1 MYINSIV
8 NKEREKS
15 MAFIS
20 QEEKKELSVGIKQ
33 VLKKFGMKGTI
44 GVNHHSS
51 LVVNVQ
57 SGVLDFTGHFTH
69 GDGYIQVNQY
79 HIDNH
84 YSGVIKNFLN
94 ELLKAMKGTKWYNNS
109 DAMVDYFDIAYYT
122 DINIGKWNKPY
133 VLEA

>member
-1 MYINSIV
+1 MGY
-8 NKEREKS
+8 
-15 MAFIS
+15 IS
-20 QEEKKELSVGIKQ
+20 QKEKKELSVGIKQ
-33 VLKKFGMKGTI
+33 VLKKYNMKGTI

-69 GDGYIQVNQY
+69 GDGYIQVNEY
-79 HIDNH
+79 HINNH

-94 ELLKAMKGTKWYNNS
+94 ELLKAMKGTKWYINS
-109 DAMVDYFDIAYYT
+109 DAMVDYFDIAYYM

-133 VLEA
+133 VLKEAI

>member
-1 MYINSIV
+1 
-8 NKEREKS
+8 

-20 QEEKKELSVGIKQ
+20 QKEKKELSVGIKQ
-33 VLKKFGMKGTI
+33 VLKKYGMKGTI

-57 SGVLDFTGHFTH
+57 SFVLDFTWHFTH
-69 GDGYIQVNQY
+69 GDGYIQVNEY

-133 VLEA
+133 VLKEAI

>member
-1 MYINSIV
+1 
-8 NKEREKS
+8 
-15 MAFIS
+15 MAYIS
-20 QEEKKELSVGIKQ
+20 QKEKKELSVGIKQ
-33 VLKKFGMKGTI
+33 VLKKYGMKGTI
-44 GVNHHSS
+44 GVNHDSS

-69 GDGYIQVNQY
+69 GDGYIQVNEY

-94 ELLKAMKGTKWYNNS
+94 ELLKAMKGTKWYNKS
-109 DAMVDYFDIAYYT
+109 DAMVDYFDIAYYM

-133 VLEA
+133 VLKEAI

>member
-1 MYINSIV
+1 
-8 NKEREKS
+8 
-15 MAFIS
+15 MAYIS
-20 QEEKKELSVGIKQ
+20 QKEKKELSVGIKQ
-33 VLKKFGMKGTI
+33 VLKKYNMKGTI

-51 LVVNVQ
+51 LVVNVH

-133 VLEA
+133 VLKEAA

>member
-1 MYINSIV
+1 
-8 NKEREKS
+8 

-20 QEEKKELSVGIKQ
+20 QKEKKELSVGIKQ
-33 VLKKFGMKGTI
+33 VLKKYGMKGTI
-44 GVNHHSS
+44 GVNHHSR

-69 GDGYIQVNQY
+69 GDGYIQVNEY

-133 VLEA
+133 VLKEAI

>member
-1 MYINSIV
+1 
-8 NKEREKS
+8 
-15 MAFIS
+15 
-20 QEEKKELSVGIKQ
+20 
-33 VLKKFGMKGTI
+33 MKGTI

-69 GDGYIQVNQY
+69 GDGYIQVNEY

-133 VLEA
+133 VLKEAI